1 MDGLVL
7 PDLTKPLTKKMKEES
22 IKIEKLYSPFMES
35 FFGQNNG
42 AFTLAVGN
50 MVDNILNKLANMFE
64 VMQGLYKE
72 SEETNERER
81 RKEDPQREKKESW
94 IMERWQ
100 RVIKTGF
107 FQQTLGFLKGIA
119 SVNFITQVLTFLLL
133 LRLGIF
139 QRFFPLITSVV
150 GSALESLVKAI
161 PEIVMWIWN
170 MLNDTLPKIV
180 SSLFTTVLKTAGVE
194 NEAFY
199 KLADVLAKGLP
210 MLLAMAWLFSKLG
223 PVISA
228 LSSFLVFIK
237 AFPAMVKGAII
248 SLGKLI
254 LAPFKLVGS
263 VLSLIGLGIIKLLAL
278 VGIVVSLPA
287 WVVGAIA
294 VAVVAIGALIWKF
307 RKQIGDF
314 FSSVWEGMK
323 NIFFNL
329 IDSLGEYIS
338 KGWNMIIVDPIKR
351 VFRALKRLADPVF
364 TKISPII
371 NAISSIFGTIDIQIN
386 SMIDSIKSAL
396 DSMLDWFSDISS
408 FGAYD
413 WMTMDSKKKQEFQS
427 TRASLREN
435 ALVQFASGEISEEE
449 AAKKLGRKDGSLS
462 AQQMAEVQK
471 MWSLQTGE
479 FKNTDIATI
488 IAASMEGVI
497 DKIST
502 KSESQKRIVNT
513 LTFAKNSSATGAKQ

>member
-81 RKEDPQREKKESW
+81 RKEDPQKEKKRSW
-94 IMERWQ
+94 IMEKWQ
-100 RVIKTGF
+100 KVIKTGF
-107 FQQTLGFLKGIA
+107 FQKTLGFLKGMA
-119 SVNFITQVLTFLLL
+119 SVDFITQVLTFLLL

-139 QRFFPLITSVV
+139 DRFLPLITSVV
-150 GSALESLVKAI
+150 GDALESLIRAI
-161 PEIVMWIWN
+161 PRIIKFIWG
-170 MLNDTLPKIV
+170 MLSEKLPGILKDVFHTALETLG
-180 SSLFTTVLKTAGVE
+180 LE
-194 NEAFY
+194 NEGCY
-199 KLADVLAKGLP
+199 VLADVLSSVLP
-210 MLLAMAWLFSKLG
+210 TLLAIIIGANKLG
-223 PVISA
+223 PIIA
-228 LSSFLVFIK
+228 GAKYQGFI
-237 AFPAMVKGAII
+237 AMIGSILGMIGTAII
-248 SLGKLI
+248 GL
-254 LAPFKLVGS
+254 
-263 VLSLIGLGIIKLLAL
+263 LSLF
-278 VGIVVSLPA
+278 GIVVTLPA

-294 VAVVAIGALIWKF
+294 VAIVAIGALIWKF
-307 RKQIGDF
+307 RDEIGQFFSTVWTGLTSLLSGMWGKTKDF
-314 FSSVWEGMK
+314 FSGMWEGLK
-323 NIFFNL
+323 GIFFSL
-329 IDSLGEYIS
+329 IESIAEFISDSWSTYIT
-338 KGWNMIIVDPIKR
+338 DPIRKM
-351 VFRALKRLADPVF
+351 FRKLWRLTDPVF
-364 TKISPII
+364 KKLQPII
-371 NAISSIFGTIDIQIN
+371 DAVSGIFGSIDRSITK
-386 SMIDSIKSAL
+386 MIDSIKSAL

-471 MWSLQTGE
+471 MRSLQTGE

-502 KSESQKRIVNT
+502 KSGSQKRIVNT
-513 LTFAKNSSATGAKQ
+513 LTFSKNISATGAKQ